1 MLEQWRT
8 IADLDA
14 ARQRFEAAIPGWQP
28 PAAFGIARLVSGRA
42 VFARVAV
49 GDGFL
54 PAVALATVCG
64 HRGGSASYPLSP
76 PTSTGSSPCSPPP
89 WPAPNCRTP
98 TCMPGGRCA
107 CSSASAS
114 TRSPLSRTTCPLNP
128 AIGTSPPCSNRS
140 SRSGERF
147 TGAVR
152 PNRVNRERRRHVQS
166 ASRRLENPHGS

>member
-76 PTSTGSSPCSPPP
+76 ADLDRVIALLT
-89 WPAPNCRTP
+89 PAVACTELPHPNLHAWRALRLQLGLGEHALAAFAHDLSAQ
-98 TCMPGGRCA
+98 PGD
-107 CSSASAS
+107 
-114 TRSPLSRTTCPLNP
+114 
-128 AIGTSPPCSNRS
+128 
-140 SRSGERF
+140 
-147 TGAVR
+147 
-152 PNRVNRERRRHVQS
+152 RHV
-166 ASRRLENPHGS
+166 AAMLEQVEPVR